1 MLETFFISKVRVK
14 VLTLFF
20 SRPRE
25 MFHVREIVR
34 QTQEEINAVR
44 RELARL
50 EKEGLLKSEWRAN
63 RRYYNVQTNY
73 IFFPEFVRLVA
84 KSNGIGAKILVHR
97 AKLGK
102 VKYAILSLGYVLGK
116 DVEPD
121 DVNIFI
127 VGDIV
132 LPELGLLIRE
142 EENRKGGAVNY
153 TPMSEDEFVFRKRR
167 RDPFIMRL
175 LAAPRVMVIGDE
187 TALMD
192 GVG

>member
-20 SRPRE
+20 SCPGE

-34 QTQEEINAVR
+34 RTQEEINAVR

-63 RRYYNVQTNY
+63 RRYYNVQTGY
-73 IFFPEFVRLVA
+73 IFFPELVRLVA
-84 KSNGIGAKILVHR
+84 KSNGIGAKILANR
-97 AKLGK
+97 MKLGK

-142 EENRKGGAVNY
+142 EENRKGSAVNY

-175 LAAPRVMVIGDE
+175 LASPRVMVIGDE

-192 GVG
+192 GSG